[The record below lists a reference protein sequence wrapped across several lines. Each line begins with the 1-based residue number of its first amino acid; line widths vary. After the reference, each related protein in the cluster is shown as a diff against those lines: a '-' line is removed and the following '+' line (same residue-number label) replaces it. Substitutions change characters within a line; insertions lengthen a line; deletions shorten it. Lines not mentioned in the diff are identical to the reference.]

1 MCAIDVSPV
10 VATERLTLR
19 GPTPADAPVVARM
32 ANDLA
37 VAGMTTSMPHPYT
50 SADAEDFCER
60 ALSQDWSREARFAIE
75 HRHFGVVGML
85 GFETGFNGRPQLG
98 YWLGRNF
105 WNRGYATEAVRA
117 ALKWVKRDWRKGLV
131 EAGHFSDNPAS
142 GQVLCKAGF
151 LYTGDVALAD
161 SRARG
166 AAAPLRRMVWLA

>member
-1 MCAIDVSPV
+1 MCVLDVSPV
-10 VATERLTLR
+10 IATERLTLR
-19 GPTPADAPVVARM
+19 GPVPADAPAIARI
-32 ANDLA
+32 ANDPA
-37 VAGMTTSMPHPYT
+37 VTGMTASMPYPYT

-60 ALSQDWSREARFAIE
+60 ALVQDWSREARFAIE

-85 GFETGFNGRPQLG
+85 GFETAANGRPQLG
-98 YWLGRNF
+98 YWLGRSY

-117 ALKWVKRDWRKGLV
+117 ALKWVKRDWRRALV

-151 LYTGDVALAD
+151 LYTGDVALTE

-166 AAAPLRRMVWLA
+166 VAAPLRRMVWLA